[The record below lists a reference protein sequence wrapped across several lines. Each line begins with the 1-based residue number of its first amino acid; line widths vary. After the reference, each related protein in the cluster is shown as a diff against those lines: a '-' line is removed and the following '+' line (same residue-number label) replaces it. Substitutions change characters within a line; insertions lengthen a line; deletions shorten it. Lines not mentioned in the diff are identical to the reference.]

1 MTHESNLKPED
12 LDSLFTQAE
21 QAYSDGNTDEA
32 RSLLS
37 TAARTVKEH
46 CALPDVPGWLH
57 KLGTRAYMAADYQT
71 ARELLEMALE
81 FWAQVHPETPGHAMT
96 LMNLGAVAWKEERR
110 SAAFE
115 YFDRCL
121 EIQQKNSAPLKDID
135 RIYLLL
141 VTLLAEM
148 GPEFEEK
155 HNAYKMRS
163 GELRLRLYQENLDK
177 GILTPDM
184 IESANR
190 FHKMKKQGEAGV
202 SEN

>member
-1 MTHESNLKPED
+1 MTNENAKTED
-12 LDSLFTQAE
+12 VDSLFTQAE
-21 QAYSDGNTDEA
+21 QAYGQGNTDEA
-32 RSLLS
+32 RAFLS
-37 TAARTVKEH
+37 TAAQAVKEH
-46 CALPDVPGWLH
+46 GELPKAPGWLH
-57 KLGTRAYMAADYQT
+57 KLGTTAYMAADYQT

-81 FWAQVHPETPGHAMT
+81 YREQVHPETFAHAMT
-96 LMNLGAVAWKEERR
+96 LLNLGAVAWKQDRR

-121 EIQQKNSAPLKDID
+121 EIQQKISAPLKEID
-135 RIYLLL
+135 RTYLLL
-141 VTLLAEM
+141 VTLLHEM

-155 HNAYKMRS
+155 YKAYRIRS
-163 GELRLRLYQENLDK
+163 GEVRLRLYQENLDK

-190 FHKMKKQGEAGV
+190 FHKMKEQGEAGM